1 MLESGP
7 GGTDR
12 RTVAP
17 EMADRPRSSRPWVR
31 ISNWIESRIPI
42 PDVAGSSPAAPV
54 GDVARMVERVPLKSG
69 AVCVNMEAWKTET
82 RTTGTTWRS
91 AAGVG
96 WTSRSRCWAG
106 NVLSAGAQLGWR
118 WTTSTRRRSRSDSLD
133 VICPRHVSWRNWR
146 SASSSAMRAT
156 TRRRSWSAGRSQ
168 LRGRTGRCRP
178 IDTAIA
184 RSVDE
189 QSVSGRGCIDRRKRR
204 RRRSA
209 TGARSAVN
217 RRVGSSNLSV
227 AANVPVSQL
236 WKRNLSQ
243 KEEKA
248 WVRPPPGTPC
258 AGSRTVHA
266 SGSGP
271 LPVERSLGVRVSPR
285 VPWTGNSTV
294 EWTLLKSEIQCED
307 ENLPEMRKTDSTSD
321 GCRWKEAEPTDQKIL
336 FGMLPVR
343 EWKQKKVGGFP
354 CKKVFTKEWKIYRV
368 AEKGSSRSKT
378 QIDPVAWWKMFR
390 LWVSTVYGGFGFSSP
405 RPSGQGIWS
414 CVAGSSSQVG
424 GCGEGGH
431 EMCSLVQEL
440 SC

>member
-1 MLESGP
+1 MRRKADRTAIVAVPKTAVVGVVPAWGFESLAFLQVSVVQLVGRP
-7 GGTDR
+7 VATREVAGSIPARDSGRRGREGRYPVANRRSSERVRVFNPCRLRKCRAGCSSTVER

-17 EMADRPRSSRPWVR
+17 EMAVRSCSARPWVR
-31 ISNWIESRIPI
+31 ISNWTESRIPI
-42 PDVAGSSPAAPV
+42 PDVAGSSPAAPAHD
-54 GDVARMVERVPLKSG
+54 GVAQLAERVPLKRG

-91 AAGVG
+91 DAGVG
-96 WTSRSRCWAG
+96 GNSRSRCWAG
-106 NVLSAGAQLGWR
+106 SVLSAGAPLGWR
-118 WTTSTRRRSRSDSLD
+118 WTTSIRGRSRSDSLD

-184 RSVDE
+184 RSVGE
-189 QSVSGRGCIDRRKRR
+189 QSVSGRGCIDRGKRS

-258 AGSRTVHA
+258 AGSRMVHA
-266 SGSGP
+266 AGSGP
-271 LPVERSLGVRVSPR
+271 APVERSLGVRVSPR
-285 VPWTGNSTV
+285 VPHGTV
-294 EWTLLKSEIQCED
+294 AQ
-307 ENLPEMRKTDSTSD
+307 
-321 GCRWKEAEPTDQKIL
+321 
-336 FGMLPVR
+336 
-343 EWKQKKVGGFP
+343 
-354 CKKVFTKEWKIYRV
+354 
-368 AEKGSSRSKT
+368 
-378 QIDPVAWWKMFR
+378 
-390 LWVSTVYGGFGFSSP
+390 
-405 RPSGQGIWS
+405 
-414 CVAGSSSQVG
+414 
-424 GCGEGGH
+424 
-431 EMCSLVQEL
+431 LVERRT
-440 SC
+440 